1 MESIKKVVSPQL
13 NKIHAGKVRDSFRI
27 NDKTRMIVATDR
39 LSSFDSVLETLIPGK
54 GAILNSLATFWF
66 EKTKDIID
74 NHLIESIHPNIS
86 LVKEAKPIK
95 LEMIVRAYI
104 TGSAWRKYQKGGREL
119 SGQKVPD
126 NLEKNQSF
134 PTPIITPTTKEKS
147 DREITEKEI
156 IAEKWATKK
165 RYEQMKKI
173 SLKLFERGQKLLSE
187 KGIILVDTKYEFGLI
202 GNKLILI
209 DEIHTPDSSRFW
221 SAENYKKNPSK
232 VEQIDKEF
240 VRNYLMANKIDGQY
254 PTKLPARIV
263 KETQRRYNNI
273 FEMITG
279 KKLKNKNGS
288 AVERMKN
295 DLVKQKYMK
304 DGFIA
309 IIMGSKSDLPF
320 CKKIREK
327 IEKYD
332 VFVDMRIVSAH
343 KNGERISEIADEYN
357 NSIEPGAVIAVAGRS
372 NGLGG
377 ALSANLNIPVF
388 NCPPFKDKIDL
399 LTNVNSSLMMPSNTP
414 AATVIDPKNAA
425 LISLRSLNIRRI
437 KCKFSKEIVKMKKG
451 LKENDEKIRRQ
462 K

>member
-1 MESIKKVVSPQL
+1 MESISNVISPQL
-13 NKIHAGKVRDSFRI
+13 NKIHSGKVRDSFRI
-27 NDKTRMIVATDR
+27 DEKTRMIIATDR
-39 LSSFDSVLETLIPGK
+39 LSSFDSILETLIPGK

-104 TGSAWRKYQKGGREL
+104 TGSAWRKYQKGSREL
-119 SGQKVPD
+119 SGQKVP
-126 NLEKNQSF
+126 NGLKKNQPF
-134 PTPIITPTTKEKS
+134 PTPMVTPTTKEKS

-165 RYEQMKKI
+165 RYNEMKEI
-173 SLKLFERGQKLLSE
+173 SLKLFKRGQKLLSE

-221 SAENYKKNPSK
+221 SAEDYKKDPSK

-240 VRNYLMANKIDGQY
+240 VRNYLMKNKIDGQY
-254 PTKLPARIV
+254 PTKLPSKIV
-263 KETQRRYNNI
+263 KETQKRYNNI
-273 FEMITG
+273 FTIITG
-279 KKLKNKNGS
+279 EKLNNDIDNTIDK
-288 AVERMKN
+288 MKN
-295 DLVKQKYMK
+295 VLVKQKFMK
-304 DGFIA
+304 DGFVA

-320 CKKIREK
+320 SKKIKEE
-327 IEKYD
+327 IEKYNI
-332 VFVDMRIVSAH
+332 FVDMRIVSAH
-343 KNGERISEIADEYN
+343 KNGENISEIASEYN

-388 NCPPFKDKIDL
+388 NCPPFKDKIDM

-425 LISLRSLNIRRI
+425 LISLRSLNIKRL
-437 KCKFSKEIVKMKKG
+437 KDKFSEEILKMKEG
-451 LKENDEKIRRQ
+451 LKKDDEKIRND
-462 K
+462 

>member
-1 MESIKKVVSPQL
+1 MESISNVISPQL
-13 NKIHAGKVRDSFRI
+13 NKIHSGKVRDSFCV
-27 NDKTRMIVATDR
+27 DEKTRMIIATDR

-104 TGSAWRKYQKGGREL
+104 TGSAWRKYQKGSREL

-126 NLEKNQSF
+126 GLKKNQPF
-134 PTPIITPTTKEKS
+134 PTPMVTPTTKEKS

-156 IAEKWATKK
+156 ISEKWTTKK
-165 RYEQMKKI
+165 RYNQMKEI
-173 SLKLFERGQKLLSE
+173 SLKLFKRGQKILSE
-187 KGIILVDTKYEFGLI
+187 KGIILVDTTYEFGLI

-221 SAENYKKNPSK
+221 SAEDYKKDPSK

-240 VRNYLMANKIDGQY
+240 VRNYLMKNKIDGQY
-254 PTKLPARIV
+254 PTKLPSKIV
-263 KETQRRYNNI
+263 KETQKRYNNI
-273 FEMITG
+273 FTIITG
-279 KKLKNKNGS
+279 EKLNNDIDNTIDK
-288 AVERMKN
+288 MKN
-295 DLVKQKYMK
+295 VLVKQKFMK
-304 DGFIA
+304 DGFVA
-309 IIMGSKSDLPF
+309 IIMGSKGDLPF
-320 CKKIREK
+320 SKKIKEE
-327 IEKYD
+327 IEKYNI
-332 VFVDMRIVSAH
+332 FVDMRIVSAH
-343 KNGERISEIADEYN
+343 KNGENISKIASEYN

-388 NCPPFKDKIDL
+388 NCPPFKDKIDM

-414 AATVIDPKNAA
+414 AATVIDPQNAA
-425 LISLRSLNIRRI
+425 LISLRSLNIKRL
-437 KCKFSKEIVKMKKG
+437 KEKFSEEILKMKEE
-451 LKENDEKIRRQ
+451 LKKDDEKIRND
-462 K
+462 

>member
-1 MESIKKVVSPQL
+1 MESISNVISPQL
-13 NKIHAGKVRDSFRI
+13 NKIHSGKVRDSFRVDEKI
-27 NDKTRMIVATDR
+27 RMIIATDR

-104 TGSAWRKYQKGGREL
+104 TGSAWRKYQKGSREL

-126 NLEKNQSF
+126 GLKKNQPF
-134 PTPIITPTTKEKS
+134 PTPMVTPTTKEKS

-165 RYEQMKKI
+165 RYNEMKEI
-173 SLKLFERGQKLLSE
+173 SLKLFKRGQKLLSE
-187 KGIILVDTKYEFGLI
+187 KGMILVDTKYEFGLI

-221 SAENYKKNPSK
+221 SAEDYKKDPSK

-240 VRNYLMANKIDGQY
+240 VRNYLMKNKIDGQY
-254 PTKLPARIV
+254 PTKLPSKIV
-263 KETQRRYNNI
+263 KETQKRYNNI
-273 FEMITG
+273 FTIITG
-279 KKLKNKNGS
+279 EKLNNDIDNTIDK
-288 AVERMKN
+288 MKN
-295 DLVKQKYMK
+295 VLVKQKFMK
-304 DGFIA
+304 DGFVA

-320 CKKIREK
+320 SKKIKEE
-327 IEKYD
+327 IEKYNI
-332 VFVDMRIVSAH
+332 FVDMRIVSAH
-343 KNGERISEIADEYN
+343 KNGENISEIASEYN

-388 NCPPFKDKIDL
+388 NCPPFKDKIDM

-414 AATVIDPKNAA
+414 AATIIDPKNAA
-425 LISLRSLNIRRI
+425 LISLRSLNIKRL
-437 KCKFSKEIVKMKKG
+437 KDKFSEEILKMKEG
-451 LKENDEKIRRQ
+451 LKKDDEKIRND
-462 K
+462 

>member
-1 MESIKKVVSPQL
+1 
-13 NKIHAGKVRDSFRI
+13 
-27 NDKTRMIVATDR
+27 MIIATDR
-39 LSSFDSVLETLIPGK
+39 LSSFDSILETLIPGK

-104 TGSAWRKYQKGGREL
+104 TGSAWRKYQKGSREL
-119 SGQKVPD
+119 SGQKVP
-126 NLEKNQSF
+126 NGLKKNQPF
-134 PTPIITPTTKEKS
+134 PTPMVTPTTKEKS

-156 IAEKWATKK
+156 IAEKWTTKK
-165 RYEQMKKI
+165 RYNEMKEI
-173 SLKLFERGQKLLSE
+173 SLKLFKRGQKLLSE

-221 SAENYKKNPSK
+221 SAEDYKKDPSK

-240 VRNYLMANKIDGQY
+240 VRNYLMKNKIDGQY
-254 PTKLPARIV
+254 PTKLPSKIV
-263 KETQRRYNNI
+263 KETQKRYNNI
-273 FEMITG
+273 FTIITG
-279 KKLKNKNGS
+279 EKLNNDIDNTIDK
-288 AVERMKN
+288 MKN
-295 DLVKQKYMK
+295 VLVKQKFMK
-304 DGFIA
+304 DGFVA

-320 CKKIREK
+320 SKKIKEE
-327 IEKYD
+327 IEKYNI
-332 VFVDMRIVSAH
+332 FVDMRIVSAH
-343 KNGERISEIADEYN
+343 KNGENISEIASEYN

-388 NCPPFKDKIDL
+388 NCPPFKDKIDM

-425 LISLRSLNIRRI
+425 LISLRSLNIKRL
-437 KCKFSKEIVKMKKG
+437 KDKFSEEILKMKEG
-451 LKENDEKIRRQ
+451 LKKDDEKIRND
-462 K
+462 

>member
-1 MESIKKVVSPQL
+1 MESISNVISPQL
-13 NKIHAGKVRDSFRI
+13 NKIHSGKVRDSFRI
-27 NDKTRMIVATDR
+27 DEKTRMIIATDR

-104 TGSAWRKYQKGGREL
+104 TGSAWRKYQKGSREL

-126 NLEKNQSF
+126 GLKKNQPF
-134 PTPIITPTTKEKS
+134 PTPMVTPTTKEKS

-165 RYEQMKKI
+165 RYNEMKEI
-173 SLKLFERGQKLLSE
+173 SLKLFKRGQKLLSE

-221 SAENYKKNPSK
+221 SAEDYKKDPSK

-240 VRNYLMANKIDGQY
+240 VRNYLMKNKIDGQY
-254 PTKLPARIV
+254 PTKLPSKIV
-263 KETQRRYNNI
+263 KETQKRYNNI
-273 FEMITG
+273 FTIITG
-279 KKLKNKNGS
+279 EKLN
-288 AVERMKN
+288 N
-295 DLVKQKYMK
+295 DIDNTIDKMTNVLVKQKFMK
-304 DGFIA
+304 DGFVA

-320 CKKIREK
+320 SKKIKEE
-327 IEKYD
+327 IEKYNI
-332 VFVDMRIVSAH
+332 FVDMRIVSAH
-343 KNGERISEIADEYN
+343 KNGENISEIASEYN

-388 NCPPFKDKIDL
+388 NCPPFKDKIDM

-425 LISLRSLNIRRI
+425 LISLRSLNIKRL
-437 KCKFSKEIVKMKKG
+437 KDKFSEEILKMKEG
-451 LKENDEKIRRQ
+451 LKKDDEKIRND
-462 K
+462 

>member
-1 MESIKKVVSPQL
+1 MESISNVISPQL
-13 NKIHAGKVRDSFRI
+13 NKIHSGKVRDSFRV
-27 NDKTRMIVATDR
+27 DEKTRMIIATDR

-104 TGSAWRKYQKGGREL
+104 TGSAWRKYQKGSREL

-126 NLEKNQSF
+126 GLKRNQPF
-134 PTPIITPTTKEKS
+134 PTPMVTPTTKEKS

-156 IAEKWATKK
+156 IAEKWTTKK
-165 RYEQMKKI
+165 RYNEMKEI
-173 SLKLFERGQKLLSE
+173 SLKLFKRGQKLLSE
-187 KGIILVDTKYEFGLI
+187 KEIILVDTKYEFGLI

-221 SAENYKKNPSK
+221 SAEDYKKDPSK

-240 VRNYLMANKIDGQY
+240 VRNYLMKNKIDGQY
-254 PTKLPARIV
+254 PTKLPSKIV
-263 KETQRRYNNI
+263 KETQKRYNNI
-273 FEMITG
+273 FTIITG
-279 KKLKNKNGS
+279 EKLN
-288 AVERMKN
+288 N
-295 DLVKQKYMK
+295 DIDNTIDKMTNVLVKQKFMK
-304 DGFIA
+304 DGFVA
-309 IIMGSKSDLPF
+309 IIMGSKGDLPF
-320 CKKIREK
+320 SKKIKEE
-327 IEKYD
+327 IEKYNI
-332 VFVDMRIVSAH
+332 FVDMRIVSAH
-343 KNGERISEIADEYN
+343 KNGENISEIASEYN

-388 NCPPFKDKIDL
+388 NCPPFKDKIDM

-425 LISLRSLNIRRI
+425 LISLRSLNIKRL
-437 KCKFSKEIVKMKKG
+437 KEKFSKEILKMKEG
-451 LKENDEKIRRQ
+451 LKKDDEKIRND
-462 K
+462 

>member
-1 MESIKKVVSPQL
+1 MESISNVISPQL
-13 NKIHAGKVRDSFRI
+13 NKIHSGKVRDSFRI
-27 NDKTRMIVATDR
+27 DEKTRMIIATDR

-74 NHLIESIHPNIS
+74 NHLMESIHPNIS

-104 TGSAWRKYQKGGREL
+104 TGSAWRKYQKGSREL
-119 SGQKVPD
+119 SGQKVP
-126 NLEKNQSF
+126 NGLKKNQPF
-134 PTPIITPTTKEKS
+134 PTPMVTPTTKEKS

-165 RYEQMKKI
+165 RYNEMKEI
-173 SLKLFERGQKLLSE
+173 SLKLFKRGQKLLSE

-221 SAENYKKNPSK
+221 SAEDYKKDPSK

-240 VRNYLMANKIDGQY
+240 VRNYLMKNKIDGQY
-254 PTKLPARIV
+254 PTKLPSKIV
-263 KETQRRYNNI
+263 KETQKRYNNI
-273 FEMITG
+273 FTIITG
-279 KKLKNKNGS
+279 EKLNNDIDNTIDK
-288 AVERMKN
+288 MKN
-295 DLVKQKYMK
+295 VLVKQKFMK
-304 DGFIA
+304 DGFVA

-320 CKKIREK
+320 SKKIKEE
-327 IEKYD
+327 IEKYNI
-332 VFVDMRIVSAH
+332 FVDMRIVSAH
-343 KNGERISEIADEYN
+343 KNGENISEIASEYN

-388 NCPPFKDKIDL
+388 NCPPFKDKIDM

-425 LISLRSLNIRRI
+425 LISLRSLNIKRL
-437 KCKFSKEIVKMKKG
+437 KDKFSEEILKMKEG
-451 LKENDEKIRRQ
+451 LKKDDEKIRND
-462 K
+462 

>member
-1 MESIKKVVSPQL
+1 MESISNVISPQL
-13 NKIHAGKVRDSFRI
+13 NKIHSGKVRDSFRI
-27 NDKTRMIVATDR
+27 DEKTRMIIATDR

-104 TGSAWRKYQKGGREL
+104 TGSAWRKYQKGSREL

-126 NLEKNQSF
+126 GLKKNQPF
-134 PTPIITPTTKEKS
+134 PTPMVTPTTKEKS

-156 IAEKWATKK
+156 IAEKWTTKK
-165 RYEQMKKI
+165 RYNEMKEI
-173 SLKLFERGQKLLSE
+173 SLKLFKRGQKLLSE

-221 SAENYKKNPSK
+221 SAEDYKKDPSK

-240 VRNYLMANKIDGQY
+240 VRNYLMKNKIDGQY
-254 PTKLPARIV
+254 PTKLPSKIV
-263 KETQRRYNNI
+263 KETQKRYNNI
-273 FEMITG
+273 FTIITG
-279 KKLKNKNGS
+279 EKLNNDIDNTIDK
-288 AVERMKN
+288 MKN
-295 DLVKQKYMK
+295 VLVKQKFMK
-304 DGFIA
+304 DGFVA

-320 CKKIREK
+320 SKKIKEE
-327 IEKYD
+327 IEKYNI
-332 VFVDMRIVSAH
+332 FVDMRIVSAH
-343 KNGERISEIADEYN
+343 KNGENISEIASEYN

-377 ALSANLNIPVF
+377 VLSANLNIPVF
-388 NCPPFKDKIDL
+388 NCPPFKDKIDM

-425 LISLRSLNIRRI
+425 LISLRSLNIKRL
-437 KCKFSKEIVKMKKG
+437 KDKFSEEILKMKEG
-451 LKENDEKIRRQ
+451 LKKDDEKIRND
-462 K
+462 

>member
-1 MESIKKVVSPQL
+1 MESISNVISPQL
-13 NKIHAGKVRDSFRI
+13 NKIHSGKVRDSFRI
-27 NDKTRMIVATDR
+27 DEKTRMIIATDR

-104 TGSAWRKYQKGGREL
+104 TGSAWRKYQKGSREL

-126 NLEKNQSF
+126 GLKKNQPF
-134 PTPIITPTTKEKS
+134 PTPMVTPTTKEKS

-165 RYEQMKKI
+165 RYNEMKEI
-173 SLKLFERGQKLLSE
+173 SLKLFKRGQKLLSE

-221 SAENYKKNPSK
+221 SAEDYKKDPSK

-240 VRNYLMANKIDGQY
+240 VRNYLMKNKIDGQY
-254 PTKLPARIV
+254 PTKLPSKIV
-263 KETQRRYNNI
+263 KETQKRYNNI
-273 FEMITG
+273 FTIITG
-279 KKLKNKNGS
+279 EKLNNDIDNTIDK
-288 AVERMKN
+288 MKN
-295 DLVKQKYMK
+295 VLVKQKFMK
-304 DGFIA
+304 DGFVA

-320 CKKIREK
+320 SKKIKEE
-327 IEKYD
+327 IEKYNI
-332 VFVDMRIVSAH
+332 FVDMRIVSAH
-343 KNGERISEIADEYN
+343 KNGENISEIASEYN

-377 ALSANLNIPVF
+377 VLSANLNIPVF
-388 NCPPFKDKIDL
+388 NCPPFKDKIDM

-425 LISLRSLNIRRI
+425 LISLRSLNIKRL
-437 KCKFSKEIVKMKKG
+437 KDKFSEEILKMKEG
-451 LKENDEKIRRQ
+451 LKKDDEKIRND
-462 K
+462 

>member
-1 MESIKKVVSPQL
+1 MESISNVISPQL
-13 NKIHAGKVRDSFRI
+13 NKIHSGKVRDSFRVDEKI
-27 NDKTRMIVATDR
+27 RMIIATDR

-104 TGSAWRKYQKGGREL
+104 TGSAWRKYQKGSREL

-126 NLEKNQSF
+126 GLKKNQPF
-134 PTPIITPTTKEKS
+134 PTPMVTPTTKEKS

-165 RYEQMKKI
+165 RYNEMKEI
-173 SLKLFERGQKLLSE
+173 SLKLFKRGQKLLSE
-187 KGIILVDTKYEFGLI
+187 KGMILVDTKYEFGLI

-221 SAENYKKNPSK
+221 SAEDYKKDPSK

-240 VRNYLMANKIDGQY
+240 VRNYLMKNKIDGQY
-254 PTKLPARIV
+254 PTKLPSKIV
-263 KETQRRYNNI
+263 KETQKRYNNI
-273 FEMITG
+273 FTIITG
-279 KKLKNKNGS
+279 EKLNNDIDNTIDK
-288 AVERMKN
+288 MKN
-295 DLVKQKYMK
+295 VLVKQKFMK
-304 DGFIA
+304 DGFVA
-309 IIMGSKSDLPF
+309 IIMGSKSDLSF
-320 CKKIREK
+320 SKKIKEE
-327 IEKYD
+327 IEKYNI
-332 VFVDMRIVSAH
+332 FVDMRIVSAH
-343 KNGERISEIADEYN
+343 KNGENISEIASEYN

-388 NCPPFKDKIDL
+388 NCPPFKDKIDM

-414 AATVIDPKNAA
+414 AATIIDPKNAA
-425 LISLRSLNIRRI
+425 LISLRSLNIKRL
-437 KCKFSKEIVKMKKG
+437 KDKFSEEILKMKEG
-451 LKENDEKIRRQ
+451 LKKDDEKIRND
-462 K
+462 

>member
-1 MESIKKVVSPQL
+1 MESISNVISPQL
-13 NKIHAGKVRDSFRI
+13 NKIHSGKVRDSFRI
-27 NDKTRMIVATDR
+27 DEKTRMIIATDR

-104 TGSAWRKYQKGGREL
+104 TGSAWRKYQKGSREL
-119 SGQKVPD
+119 SGQKVP
-126 NLEKNQSF
+126 NGLKKNQPF
-134 PTPIITPTTKEKS
+134 PTPMVTPTTKEKS

-156 IAEKWATKK
+156 IAEKWTTKK
-165 RYEQMKKI
+165 RYNEMKEI
-173 SLKLFERGQKLLSE
+173 SLKLFKRGQKLLSE

-221 SAENYKKNPSK
+221 SAEDYKKDPSK

-240 VRNYLMANKIDGQY
+240 VRNYLMKNKIDGQY
-254 PTKLPARIV
+254 PTKLPGKIV
-263 KETQRRYNNI
+263 KETQKRYNNI
-273 FEMITG
+273 FMIITG
-279 KKLKNKNGS
+279 EKLNNDIDNTIDK
-288 AVERMKN
+288 MKN
-295 DLVKQKYMK
+295 VLVKQKFMK
-304 DGFIA
+304 DGFVA

-320 CKKIREK
+320 SKKIKEE
-327 IEKYD
+327 IEKYNI
-332 VFVDMRIVSAH
+332 FVDMRIVSAH
-343 KNGERISEIADEYN
+343 KNGENISEIASEYN

-388 NCPPFKDKIDL
+388 NCPPFKDKIDM

-425 LISLRSLNIRRI
+425 LVSLRSLNIKRL
-437 KCKFSKEIVKMKKG
+437 KDKFSEEILKMKEG
-451 LKENDEKIRRQ
+451 LKKDDEKIRND
-462 K
+462 

>member
-1 MESIKKVVSPQL
+1 MESISNVISPQL
-13 NKIHAGKVRDSFRI
+13 NKIHSGKVRDSFRI
-27 NDKTRMIVATDR
+27 DEKTRMIIATDR

-104 TGSAWRKYQKGGREL
+104 TGSAWRKYQKGSREL

-126 NLEKNQSF
+126 GLKKNQPF
-134 PTPIITPTTKEKS
+134 PTPMVTPTTKEKS

-156 IAEKWATKK
+156 IAEKWTTKK
-165 RYEQMKKI
+165 RYNEMKEI
-173 SLKLFERGQKLLSE
+173 SLKLFKRGQKLLSE

-221 SAENYKKNPSK
+221 SAEDYKKDPSK

-240 VRNYLMANKIDGQY
+240 VRNYLMKNKIDGQY
-254 PTKLPARIV
+254 PTKLPSKIV
-263 KETQRRYNNI
+263 KETQKRYNNI
-273 FEMITG
+273 FTIITG
-279 KKLKNKNGS
+279 EKLNNDIDNTIDK
-288 AVERMKN
+288 MKN
-295 DLVKQKYMK
+295 VLVKQKFMK
-304 DGFIA
+304 DGFVA

-320 CKKIREK
+320 SKKIKEE
-327 IEKYD
+327 IEKYNI
-332 VFVDMRIVSAH
+332 FVDMRIVSAH
-343 KNGERISEIADEYN
+343 KNGENISEIASEYN

-388 NCPPFKDKIDL
+388 NCPPFKDKIDM

-425 LISLRSLNIRRI
+425 LISLRSLNIKRL
-437 KCKFSKEIVKMKKG
+437 KDKFSEEILKMKEG
-451 LKENDEKIRRQ
+451 LKKDDEKIRND
-462 K
+462 

>member
-1 MESIKKVVSPQL
+1 MESISNVISPQL
-13 NKIHAGKVRDSFRI
+13 NKIHSGKVRDSFRI
-27 NDKTRMIVATDR
+27 DEKTRMIIATDR

-74 NHLIESIHPNIS
+74 NHLMESIHPNIS

-104 TGSAWRKYQKGGREL
+104 TGSAWRKYQKGSREL

-126 NLEKNQSF
+126 GLKKNQPF
-134 PTPIITPTTKEKS
+134 PTPMVTPTTKEKS

-165 RYEQMKKI
+165 RYNEMKEI
-173 SLKLFERGQKLLSE
+173 SLKLFKRGQKLLSE

-221 SAENYKKNPSK
+221 SAEDYKKDPSK

-240 VRNYLMANKIDGQY
+240 VRNYLMKNKIDGQY
-254 PTKLPARIV
+254 PTKLPSKIV
-263 KETQRRYNNI
+263 KETQKRYNNI
-273 FEMITG
+273 FTIITG
-279 KKLKNKNGS
+279 EKLNNDIDNTIDK
-288 AVERMKN
+288 MKN
-295 DLVKQKYMK
+295 VLVKQKFMK
-304 DGFIA
+304 DGFVA

-320 CKKIREK
+320 SKKIKEE
-327 IEKYD
+327 IEKYNI
-332 VFVDMRIVSAH
+332 FVDMRIVSAH
-343 KNGERISEIADEYN
+343 KNGENISEIASEYN

-388 NCPPFKDKIDL
+388 NCPPFKDKIDM

-425 LISLRSLNIRRI
+425 LISLRSLNIKRL
-437 KCKFSKEIVKMKKG
+437 KDKFSEEILKMKEG
-451 LKENDEKIRRQ
+451 LKKDDEKIRND
-462 K
+462 

>member
-1 MESIKKVVSPQL
+1 MESILNVISPQL
-13 NKIHAGKVRDSFRI
+13 NKIHSGKVRDSFRV
-27 NDKTRMIVATDR
+27 DEKTRMIIATDR

-104 TGSAWRKYQKGGREL
+104 TGSAWRKYQNGGREL
-119 SGQKVPD
+119 SGQKIPD
-126 NLEKNQSF
+126 GLKKNQAF
-134 PTPIITPTTKEKS
+134 PTPMVTPTTKEKS
-147 DREITEKEI
+147 DREITETEI
-156 IAEKWATKK
+156 VEEKWTTQKL
-165 RYEQMKKI
+165 YDQMKEI
-173 SLKLFERGQKLLSE
+173 SLKLFKRGQKILLE

-202 GNKLILI
+202 GNELVLI

-221 SAENYKKNPSK
+221 LAEDYERDSLK

-240 VRNYLMANKIDGQY
+240 VRNYLMTNKINGQY
-254 PTKLPARIV
+254 PTTLPNRIV
-263 KETQRRYNNI
+263 KETQKRYNDI
-273 FEMITG
+273 FTIITG
-279 KKLKNKNGS
+279 KKLNNEIDYPIERIKNTLIKK
-288 AVERMKN
+288 EF
-295 DLVKQKYMK
+295 MK
-304 DGFIA
+304 DGFVA
-309 IIMGSKSDLPF
+309 IIMGSKGDLPF
-320 CKKIREK
+320 AKTIKAE
-327 IEKYD
+327 IEKYN
-332 VFVDMRIVSAH
+332 VFVDMRVVSAH

-388 NCPPFKDKIDL
+388 NCPPFKDKIDM

-414 AATVIDPKNAA
+414 AATVIDPKNVA
-425 LISLRSLNIRRI
+425 LIALRSLNIRRLRE
-437 KCKFSKEIVKMKKG
+437 KFSKEIVEMKEK
-451 LKENDEKIRRQ
+451 LFKDDESIR
-462 K
+462 

>member
-1 MESIKKVVSPQL
+1 MESISNVISPQL
-13 NKIHAGKVRDSFRI
+13 NKIHSGKVRDSFRI
-27 NDKTRMIVATDR
+27 DEKTRMIIATDR

-74 NHLIESIHPNIS
+74 NHLMESIHPNIS

-104 TGSAWRKYQKGGREL
+104 TGSAWRKYQKGSREL

-126 NLEKNQSF
+126 GLKKNQPF
-134 PTPIITPTTKEKS
+134 PTPMVTPTTKEKS

-156 IAEKWATKK
+156 IAEKWTTKK
-165 RYEQMKKI
+165 RYNEMKEI
-173 SLKLFERGQKLLSE
+173 SLKLFKRGQKLLSE

-221 SAENYKKNPSK
+221 SAEDYKKDPSK

-240 VRNYLMANKIDGQY
+240 VRNYLMKNKIDGQY
-254 PTKLPARIV
+254 PTKLPSKIV
-263 KETQRRYNNI
+263 KETQKRYNNI
-273 FEMITG
+273 FTIITG
-279 KKLKNKNGS
+279 EKLN
-288 AVERMKN
+288 N
-295 DLVKQKYMK
+295 DIDNTIDKMTNVLVKQKFMK
-304 DGFIA
+304 DGFVA

-320 CKKIREK
+320 SKKIKEE
-327 IEKYD
+327 IEKYNI
-332 VFVDMRIVSAH
+332 FVDMRIVSAH
-343 KNGERISEIADEYN
+343 KNGENISEIASEYN

-377 ALSANLNIPVF
+377 VLSANLNIPVF
-388 NCPPFKDKIDL
+388 NCPPFKDKIDM

-425 LISLRSLNIRRI
+425 LISLRSLNIKRL
-437 KCKFSKEIVKMKKG
+437 KDKFSEEILKMKEG
-451 LKENDEKIRRQ
+451 LKKDDEKIRND
-462 K
+462 

>member
-1 MESIKKVVSPQL
+1 MESISNVISPQL
-13 NKIHAGKVRDSFRI
+13 NKIHSGKVRDSFRI
-27 NDKTRMIVATDR
+27 DEKTRMIIATDR

-74 NHLIESIHPNIS
+74 NHLMESIHPNIS

-104 TGSAWRKYQKGGREL
+104 TGSAWRKYQKGSREL

-126 NLEKNQSF
+126 GLKKNQPF
-134 PTPIITPTTKEKS
+134 PTPMVTPTTKEKS

-156 IAEKWATKK
+156 IAEKWTTKK
-165 RYEQMKKI
+165 RYNEMKEI
-173 SLKLFERGQKLLSE
+173 SLKLFKRGQKLLSE

-221 SAENYKKNPSK
+221 SAEDYKKDPSK

-240 VRNYLMANKIDGQY
+240 VRNYLMKNKIDGQY
-254 PTKLPARIV
+254 PTKLPSKIV
-263 KETQRRYNNI
+263 KETQKRYNNI
-273 FEMITG
+273 FTIITG
-279 KKLKNKNGS
+279 EKLN
-288 AVERMKN
+288 N
-295 DLVKQKYMK
+295 DIDNTIDKMTNVLVKQKFMK
-304 DGFIA
+304 DGFVA

-320 CKKIREK
+320 SKKIKEE
-327 IEKYD
+327 IEKYNI
-332 VFVDMRIVSAH
+332 FVDMRIVSAH
-343 KNGERISEIADEYN
+343 KNGENISEIASEYN

-388 NCPPFKDKIDL
+388 NCPPFKDKIDM

-425 LISLRSLNIRRI
+425 LISLRSLNIKRL
-437 KCKFSKEIVKMKKG
+437 KDKFSEEILKMKEG
-451 LKENDEKIRRQ
+451 LKKDDEKIRND
-462 K
+462 

>member
-1 MESIKKVVSPQL
+1 MESISNVISPQL
-13 NKIHAGKVRDSFRI
+13 NKIHSGKVRDSFRI
-27 NDKTRMIVATDR
+27 DEKTRMIIATDR
-39 LSSFDSVLETLIPGK
+39 LSSFDSILETLIPGK

-74 NHLIESIHPNIS
+74 NHLMESIHPNIS

-104 TGSAWRKYQKGGREL
+104 TGSAWRKYQKGSREL
-119 SGQKVPD
+119 SGQKVP
-126 NLEKNQSF
+126 NGLKKNQPF
-134 PTPIITPTTKEKS
+134 PTPMVTPTTKEKS

-165 RYEQMKKI
+165 RYNEMKEI
-173 SLKLFERGQKLLSE
+173 SLKLFKRGQKLLSE

-221 SAENYKKNPSK
+221 SAEDYKKDPSK

-240 VRNYLMANKIDGQY
+240 VRNYLMKNKIDGQY
-254 PTKLPARIV
+254 PTKLPSKIV
-263 KETQRRYNNI
+263 KETQKRYNNI
-273 FEMITG
+273 FTIITG
-279 KKLKNKNGS
+279 EKLNNDIDNTIDK
-288 AVERMKN
+288 MKN
-295 DLVKQKYMK
+295 VLVKQKFMK
-304 DGFIA
+304 DGFVA

-320 CKKIREK
+320 SKKIKEE
-327 IEKYD
+327 IEKYNI
-332 VFVDMRIVSAH
+332 FVDMRIVSAH
-343 KNGERISEIADEYN
+343 KNGENISEIASEYN

-388 NCPPFKDKIDL
+388 NCPPFKDKIDM

-425 LISLRSLNIRRI
+425 LISLRSLNIKRL
-437 KCKFSKEIVKMKKG
+437 KDKFSEEILKMKEG
-451 LKENDEKIRRQ
+451 LKKDDEKIRND
-462 K
+462 

>member
-1 MESIKKVVSPQL
+1 MESISNVISPQL
-13 NKIHAGKVRDSFRI
+13 NKIHSGKVRDSFRI
-27 NDKTRMIVATDR
+27 DEKTRMIIATDR

-104 TGSAWRKYQKGGREL
+104 TGSAWRKYQKGSREL
-119 SGQKVPD
+119 SGQKVP
-126 NLEKNQSF
+126 NGLKKNQPF
-134 PTPIITPTTKEKS
+134 PTPMVTPTTKEKS

-156 IAEKWATKK
+156 IAEKWTTKK
-165 RYEQMKKI
+165 RYNEMKEI
-173 SLKLFERGQKLLSE
+173 SLKLFKRGQKLLSE

-221 SAENYKKNPSK
+221 SAEDYKKDPSK

-240 VRNYLMANKIDGQY
+240 VRNYLMKNKIDGQY
-254 PTKLPARIV
+254 PTKLPSKIV
-263 KETQRRYNNI
+263 KETQKRYNNI
-273 FEMITG
+273 FTIITG
-279 KKLKNKNGS
+279 EKLNNDIDNTIDK
-288 AVERMKN
+288 MKN
-295 DLVKQKYMK
+295 VLVKQKFMK
-304 DGFIA
+304 DGFVA

-320 CKKIREK
+320 SKKIKEE
-327 IEKYD
+327 IEKYNI
-332 VFVDMRIVSAH
+332 FVDMRIVSAH
-343 KNGERISEIADEYN
+343 KNGENISEIASEYN

-388 NCPPFKDKIDL
+388 NCPPFKDKIDM

-425 LISLRSLNIRRI
+425 LISLRSLNIKRL
-437 KCKFSKEIVKMKKG
+437 KDKFSEEILKMKEG
-451 LKENDEKIRRQ
+451 LKKDDEKIRND
-462 K
+462 

>member
-1 MESIKKVVSPQL
+1 MESISNVISPQL
-13 NKIHAGKVRDSFRI
+13 NKIHSGKVRDSFRI
-27 NDKTRMIVATDR
+27 DEKTRMIIATDR
-39 LSSFDSVLETLIPGK
+39 LSSFDSILETLIPGK

-104 TGSAWRKYQKGGREL
+104 TGSAWRKYQKGSREL

-126 NLEKNQSF
+126 GLKKNQPF
-134 PTPIITPTTKEKS
+134 PTPMVTPTTKEKS

-165 RYEQMKKI
+165 RYNEMKEI
-173 SLKLFERGQKLLSE
+173 SLKLFKRGQKLLSE

-221 SAENYKKNPSK
+221 SAEDYKKDPSK

-240 VRNYLMANKIDGQY
+240 VRNYLMKNKIDGQY
-254 PTKLPARIV
+254 PTKLPSKIV
-263 KETQRRYNNI
+263 KETQKRYNNI
-273 FEMITG
+273 FTIITG
-279 KKLKNKNGS
+279 EKLNNDIDNTIDK
-288 AVERMKN
+288 MKN
-295 DLVKQKYMK
+295 VLVKQKFMK
-304 DGFIA
+304 DGFVA

-320 CKKIREK
+320 SKKIKEE
-327 IEKYD
+327 IEKYNI
-332 VFVDMRIVSAH
+332 FVDMRIVSAH
-343 KNGERISEIADEYN
+343 KNGENISEIASEYN

-388 NCPPFKDKIDL
+388 NCPPFKDKIDM

-425 LISLRSLNIRRI
+425 LISLRSLNIKRL
-437 KCKFSKEIVKMKKG
+437 KDKFSEEILKMKEG
-451 LKENDEKIRRQ
+451 LKKDDEKIRND
-462 K
+462 

>member
-1 MESIKKVVSPQL
+1 MESISNVISPQL
-13 NKIHAGKVRDSFRI
+13 NKIHSGKVRDSFRI
-27 NDKTRMIVATDR
+27 DEKTRMIIATDR

-104 TGSAWRKYQKGGREL
+104 TGSAWRKYQKGSREL

-126 NLEKNQSF
+126 GLKKNQPF
-134 PTPIITPTTKEKS
+134 PTPMVTPTTKEKS

-165 RYEQMKKI
+165 RYNEMKEI
-173 SLKLFERGQKLLSE
+173 SLKLFKRGQKLLSE

-221 SAENYKKNPSK
+221 SAEDYKKDPSK

-240 VRNYLMANKIDGQY
+240 VRNYLMKNKIDGQY
-254 PTKLPARIV
+254 PTKLPSKIV
-263 KETQRRYNNI
+263 KETQKRYNNI
-273 FEMITG
+273 FTIITG
-279 KKLKNKNGS
+279 EKLNNDIDNTIDK
-288 AVERMKN
+288 MKN
-295 DLVKQKYMK
+295 VLVKQKFMK
-304 DGFIA
+304 DGFVA

-320 CKKIREK
+320 SKKIKEE
-327 IEKYD
+327 IEKYNI
-332 VFVDMRIVSAH
+332 FVDMRIVSAH
-343 KNGERISEIADEYN
+343 KNGENISEIASEYN

-388 NCPPFKDKIDL
+388 NCPPFKDKIDM

-425 LISLRSLNIRRI
+425 LISLRSLNIKRL
-437 KCKFSKEIVKMKKG
+437 KDKFSEEILKMKEG
-451 LKENDEKIRRQ
+451 LKKDDEKIRND
-462 K
+462 

>member
-1 MESIKKVVSPQL
+1 MESISNVISPQL
-13 NKIHAGKVRDSFRI
+13 NKIHSGKVRDSFRI
-27 NDKTRMIVATDR
+27 DEKTRMIIATDR
-39 LSSFDSVLETLIPGK
+39 LSSFDSILETLIPGK

-104 TGSAWRKYQKGGREL
+104 TGSAWRKYQKGSREL

-126 NLEKNQSF
+126 GLKKNQPF
-134 PTPIITPTTKEKS
+134 PTPMVTPTTKEKS

-156 IAEKWATKK
+156 IAEKWTTKK
-165 RYEQMKKI
+165 RYNEMKEI
-173 SLKLFERGQKLLSE
+173 SLKLFKRGQKLLSE

-221 SAENYKKNPSK
+221 SAEDYKKDPSK

-240 VRNYLMANKIDGQY
+240 VRNYLMKNKIDGQY
-254 PTKLPARIV
+254 PTKLPSKIV
-263 KETQRRYNNI
+263 KETQKRYNNI
-273 FEMITG
+273 FTIITG
-279 KKLKNKNGS
+279 EKLN
-288 AVERMKN
+288 N
-295 DLVKQKYMK
+295 DIDNTIDKMTNVLVKQKFMK
-304 DGFIA
+304 DGFVA

-320 CKKIREK
+320 SKKIKEE
-327 IEKYD
+327 IEKYNI
-332 VFVDMRIVSAH
+332 FVDMRIVSAH
-343 KNGERISEIADEYN
+343 KNGENISEIASEYN

-388 NCPPFKDKIDL
+388 NCPPFKDKIDM

-425 LISLRSLNIRRI
+425 LISLRSLNIKRL
-437 KCKFSKEIVKMKKG
+437 KDKFSEEILKMKEG
-451 LKENDEKIRRQ
+451 LKKDDEKIRND
-462 K
+462 

>member
-1 MESIKKVVSPQL
+1 MESISNVISPQL
-13 NKIHAGKVRDSFRI
+13 NKIHSGKVRDSFRI
-27 NDKTRMIVATDR
+27 DEKTRMIIATDR

-74 NHLIESIHPNIS
+74 NHLMESIHPNIS

-104 TGSAWRKYQKGGREL
+104 TGSAWRKYQKGSREL

-126 NLEKNQSF
+126 GLKKNQPF
-134 PTPIITPTTKEKS
+134 PTPMVTPTTKEKS

-156 IAEKWATKK
+156 IAEKWTTKK
-165 RYEQMKKI
+165 RYNEMKEI
-173 SLKLFERGQKLLSE
+173 SLKLFKRGQKLLSE

-221 SAENYKKNPSK
+221 SAEDYKKDPSK

-240 VRNYLMANKIDGQY
+240 VRNYLMKNKIDGQY
-254 PTKLPARIV
+254 PTKLPSKIV
-263 KETQRRYNNI
+263 KETQKRYNNI
-273 FEMITG
+273 FTIITG
-279 KKLKNKNGS
+279 EKLNNDIDNTIDK
-288 AVERMKN
+288 MKN
-295 DLVKQKYMK
+295 VLVKQKFMK
-304 DGFIA
+304 DGFVA

-320 CKKIREK
+320 SKKIKEE
-327 IEKYD
+327 IEKYNI
-332 VFVDMRIVSAH
+332 FVDMRIVSAH
-343 KNGERISEIADEYN
+343 KNGENISEIASEYN

-388 NCPPFKDKIDL
+388 NCPPFKDKIDM

-425 LISLRSLNIRRI
+425 LISLRSLNIKRL
-437 KCKFSKEIVKMKKG
+437 KDKFSEEILKMKEG
-451 LKENDEKIRRQ
+451 LKKDDEKIRND
-462 K
+462 

>member
-1 MESIKKVVSPQL
+1 MESISNVISPQL
-13 NKIHAGKVRDSFRI
+13 NKIHSGKVRDSFRI
-27 NDKTRMIVATDR
+27 DEKTRMIIATDR

-74 NHLIESIHPNIS
+74 NHLMESIHPNIS

-104 TGSAWRKYQKGGREL
+104 TGSAWRKYQKGSREL

-126 NLEKNQSF
+126 GLKKNQPF
-134 PTPIITPTTKEKS
+134 PTPMVTPTTKEKS

-156 IAEKWATKK
+156 IAEKWTTKK
-165 RYEQMKKI
+165 RYNEMKEI
-173 SLKLFERGQKLLSE
+173 SLKLFKRGQKLLSE

-221 SAENYKKNPSK
+221 SAEDYKKDPSK

-240 VRNYLMANKIDGQY
+240 VRNYLMKNKIDGQY
-254 PTKLPARIV
+254 PTKLPSKIV
-263 KETQRRYNNI
+263 KETQKRYNNI
-273 FEMITG
+273 FTIITG
-279 KKLKNKNGS
+279 EKLNNDIDNTIDK
-288 AVERMKN
+288 MKN
-295 DLVKQKYMK
+295 VLVKQKFMK
-304 DGFIA
+304 DGFVA

-320 CKKIREK
+320 SKKIKEE
-327 IEKYD
+327 IEKYNI
-332 VFVDMRIVSAH
+332 FVDMRIVSAH
-343 KNGERISEIADEYN
+343 KNGENISEIASEYN

-377 ALSANLNIPVF
+377 VLSANLNIPVF
-388 NCPPFKDKIDL
+388 NCPPFKDKIDM

-425 LISLRSLNIRRI
+425 LISLRSLNIKRL
-437 KCKFSKEIVKMKKG
+437 KDKFSEEILKMKEG
-451 LKENDEKIRRQ
+451 LKKDDEKIRND
-462 K
+462 

>member
-1 MESIKKVVSPQL
+1 MESISNVISPQL
-13 NKIHAGKVRDSFRI
+13 NKIHSGKVRDSFRI
-27 NDKTRMIVATDR
+27 DEKTRMIIATDR

-104 TGSAWRKYQKGGREL
+104 TGSAWRKYQKGSREL
-119 SGQKVPD
+119 SGQKVP
-126 NLEKNQSF
+126 NGLKKNQPF
-134 PTPIITPTTKEKS
+134 PTPMVTPTTKEKS

-165 RYEQMKKI
+165 RYNEMKEI
-173 SLKLFERGQKLLSE
+173 SLKLFKRGQKLLSE

-221 SAENYKKNPSK
+221 SAEDYKKDPSK

-240 VRNYLMANKIDGQY
+240 VRNYLMKNKIDGQY
-254 PTKLPARIV
+254 PTKLPSKIV
-263 KETQRRYNNI
+263 KETQKRYNNI
-273 FEMITG
+273 FTIITG
-279 KKLKNKNGS
+279 EKLNNDIDNTIDK
-288 AVERMKN
+288 MKN
-295 DLVKQKYMK
+295 VLVKQKFMK
-304 DGFIA
+304 DGFVA

-320 CKKIREK
+320 SKKIKEE
-327 IEKYD
+327 IEKYNI
-332 VFVDMRIVSAH
+332 FVDMRIVSAH
-343 KNGERISEIADEYN
+343 KNGENISEIASEYN

-388 NCPPFKDKIDL
+388 NCPPFKDKIDM

-425 LISLRSLNIRRI
+425 LISLRSLNIKRL
-437 KCKFSKEIVKMKKG
+437 KDKFSEEILKMKEG
-451 LKENDEKIRRQ
+451 LKKDDEKIRND
-462 K
+462 